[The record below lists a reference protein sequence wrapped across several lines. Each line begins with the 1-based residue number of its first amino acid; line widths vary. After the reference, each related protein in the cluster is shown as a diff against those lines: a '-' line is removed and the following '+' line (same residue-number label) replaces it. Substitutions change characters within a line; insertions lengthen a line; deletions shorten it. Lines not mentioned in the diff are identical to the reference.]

1 MVWFTD
7 RMRNFKVVAIIQ
19 ARMRST
25 RLPGKVLRKIL
36 DKPMLQYV
44 IDRVSHASLIDE
56 VIIATT
62 NNPLDNEIIEF
73 CKSIGISYFC
83 GSEDDV
89 LSRYYQASKRYKANY
104 VVRVCSD
111 SPLIDPFVIDKIIGV
126 FMENN
131 IQYDYVSN
139 TLDQTYPLGM
149 NVEVFSQSALEDAF
163 LNHTEKYEKEH
174 VTPYIYTHAELF
186 RIHKEQLENDYS
198 HLRLTVDEKQDF
210 ILIKNIIEELYPAN
224 PVFSM
229 FDIIDLYNSNPSLF
243 LLNSDVAQKRIN
255 C

>member
-1 MVWFTD
+1 M
-7 RMRNFKVVAIIQ
+7 NIVAIVQ
-19 ARMRST
+19 ARMSST

-36 DKPMLQYV
+36 GKPMLQYV

-56 VIIATT
+56 TIIATT

-73 CKSIGISYFC
+73 CKDIGISCFR

-89 LSRYYQASKRYKANY
+89 LSRYYQTSKKYKANC
-104 VVRVCSD
+104 VVRICSD
-111 SPLIDPFVIDKIIGV
+111 SPLIDPFIIDKMIRV

-131 IQYDYVSN
+131 GKYDYVSN

-149 NVEVFSQSALEDAF
+149 NVEVFSQSALECAF

-174 VTPYIYTHAELF
+174 VTPYIYTHTKLF
-186 RIHKEQLENDYS
+186 GIYKEQLENDYS
-198 HLRLTVDEKQDF
+198 HLRLTVDEEQDF
-210 ILIKNIIEELYPAN
+210 ILVKKIIEEMHPVN

-243 LLNSDVAQKRIN
+243 LLNSDVVQKRIN
-255 C
+255 YQSE